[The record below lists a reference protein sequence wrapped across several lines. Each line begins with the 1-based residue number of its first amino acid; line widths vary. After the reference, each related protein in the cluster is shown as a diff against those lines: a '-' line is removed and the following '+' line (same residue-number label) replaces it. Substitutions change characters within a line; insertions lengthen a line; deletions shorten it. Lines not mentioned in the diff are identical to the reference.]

1 VIKVTHIITGLERG
15 GAEMML
21 YKLLRRLES
30 ETAAEVISL
39 TDDGSLGPSIR
50 DCGVSVSVLGMR
62 RGLPN
67 PWAVAKLA
75 QHLRRSRPNVVQTWM
90 YHADFIGGLATKLSG
105 SVPLAWGIR
114 QSNLDPVHSKKLT
127 RFTARLCARLSHRLP
142 QRIVCCS
149 KEAARIH
156 IEMGY
161 AKDKITIIPNGFD
174 LEAFR
179 PDPEARATLRQELGV
194 LREDPLI
201 GMVARFDPQKD
212 HRTFIRAAA
221 LVLQRRSDVKFVFV
235 GDGAT
240 QNNLTL
246 LGWLKAVGVADRF
259 SLLGKREDVARVLN
273 AIDIASLSSAYGEG
287 FPNVVG
293 EAMACGVPCVVTDV
307 GDSAW
312 LVGKAGRVVPVKH
325 PEALARAWLDLLESD
340 SSERRTIGAIGRA
353 RVSEQFEIGVIA
365 HRYRDL
371 WLEMSVAAQTETRV
385 RAG

>member
-1 VIKVTHIITGLERG
+1 VIKVTHIITGLECG

-21 YKLLRRLES
+21 YKLLHRLEG
-30 ETAAEVISL
+30 EIAAEVISL

-50 DCGVSVSVLGMR
+50 QLGVPVNVLGMR

-67 PWAVAKLA
+67 PWAVGKLA

-90 YHADFIGGLATKLSG
+90 YHADLLGGLATKLG
-105 SVPLAWGIR
+105 GAVPLAWGIR
-114 QSNLDPVHSKKLT
+114 QSNLDPVHSKRLT
-127 RFTARLCARLSHRLP
+127 RLTVRLCARLSDGLP

-156 IEMGY
+156 VEMGY
-161 AKDKITIIPNGFD
+161 AKEKITIIPNGFD

-179 PDPEARATLRQELGV
+179 PDPGARTTLRRELG
-194 LREDPLI
+194 LAEEAPLI
-201 GMVARFDPQKD
+201 GMVARFDAQKD
-212 HRTFIRAAA
+212 HQTFIGAAA
-221 LVLQRRSDVKFVFV
+221 LVLRRRPDVKFVFV

-240 QNNLTL
+240 DSNVTL
-246 LGWLKAVGVADRF
+246 LGWLRAAGVADRF
-259 SLLGKREDVARVLN
+259 LLLGRREDVTAVLN
-273 AIDIASLSSAYGEG
+273 ALDIASLSSAFGEG

-312 LVGKAGRVVPVKH
+312 LVGGAGRVVPARN

-340 SSERRTIGAIGRA
+340 SSERRAIGAIGRA
-353 RVSEQFEIGVIA
+353 RVSEQFEIGIIA